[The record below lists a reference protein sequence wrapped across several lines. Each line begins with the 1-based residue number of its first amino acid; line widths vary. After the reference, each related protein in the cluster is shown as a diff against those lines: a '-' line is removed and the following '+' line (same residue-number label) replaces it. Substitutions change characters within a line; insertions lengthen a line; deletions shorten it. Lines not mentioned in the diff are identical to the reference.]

1 MDEWR
6 QERGEAPQGGD
17 EMTGGTAGASRIGD
31 DTAGATRADGG
42 GTSGGGGTAGGGGGS
57 TGGMAGTPDDI
68 GAGDSISEAGT
79 GGAAQPDA
87 DITES

>member
-1 MDEWR
+1 
-6 QERGEAPQGGD
+6 
-17 EMTGGTAGASRIGD
+17 
-31 DTAGATRADGG
+31 
-42 GTSGGGGTAGGGGGS
+42 
-57 TGGMAGTPDDI
+57 MAGTPDDI